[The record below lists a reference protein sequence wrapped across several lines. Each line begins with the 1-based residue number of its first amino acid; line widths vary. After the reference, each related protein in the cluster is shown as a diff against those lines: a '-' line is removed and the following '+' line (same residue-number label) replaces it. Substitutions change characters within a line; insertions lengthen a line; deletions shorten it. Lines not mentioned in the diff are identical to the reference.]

1 MRQLESTNFT
11 NRLFDTLKAPT
22 KAPNTLTPGAI
33 VITEGEF
40 MRNKNNNQGDDMK
53 PLSLEQILNKHKISH
68 LPRTILSYEQGYWF
82 LKNNNQEI
90 QTMICDNETG
100 NVNYGHRPPGD
111 DSQCRLCQF

>member
-1 MRQLESTNFT
+1 
-11 NRLFDTLKAPT
+11 
-22 KAPNTLTPGAI
+22 
-33 VITEGEF
+33 

-100 NVNYGHRPPGD
+100 NVIMVIDHQVTIVNAG
-111 DSQCRLCQF
+111 CVNFEKAN